1 MKIELPNSEALPAI
15 AEVARKKLVGYENH
29 KAHVKVGSKFTTVT
43 FTEPEQSNAGSDVGS
58 GSAAT
63 VVGDASGVAANPTA

>member
-1 MKIELPNSEALPAI
+1 MKIEIPNSEALPAI

-43 FTEPEQSNAGSDVGS
+43 FTAPEQANAGSDVG
-58 GSAAT
+58 GGAT
-63 VVGDASGVAANPTA
+63 ATIVGGASGAAANSTA